1 MKIQEVIAEH
11 DLLESG
17 SVEGLSHFCK
27 SDCKSGHSF
36 GGMSDDI
43 ISKHDI
49 ENIRGRFSVIS
60 ELDNLLVRKSDYM
73 IMYI

>member
-1 MKIQEVIAEH
+1 MH
-11 DLLESG
+11 DLLESS

-36 GGMSDDI
+36 GGMSNDF
-43 ISKHDI
+43 ISIHDI
-49 ENIRGRFSVIS
+49 ENIRGIFSVIS
-60 ELDNLLVRKSDYM
+60 ELDDLLVRKSDYI